1 MSRLA
6 SSAGIMQPTAALAAA
21 NGAAGGA
28 VAAAMLN
35 PLLSADGLAALNP
48 AALNPLLAMPGVG
61 LPGMVLPAAAAPSVA
76 VQQGRLGPPS
86 PIPTPCLLL
95 TNMFDPAQQSGEEWV
110 ADLTEDVRD
119 ECSKYGKLLHVFV
132 DKDSEVGAGS
142 AADC

>member
-28 VAAAMLN
+28 AAAALLN
-35 PLLSADGLAALNP
+35 PLLSADALALNP
-48 AALNPLLAMPGVG
+48 AAVNPLLAMTGVG
-61 LPGMVLPAAAAPSVA
+61 LPGMVLPEA

-132 DKDSEVGAGS
+132 DKDSQVGAGS
-142 AADC
+142 VAGCGLNL